1 MALQDLAFTIL
12 YVDDMERETKFYRD
26 VLGLTLA
33 YATKG
38 WTQFATKGAALV
50 LHPTLADHKD
60 MSPRASRTH
69 VTFRVDDLTGEY
81 ARLIAQGVEFHA
93 PPASAGFGKHATLVD
108 PEGNEIDLL
117 EWAPMKTPPVTANTL
132 VNDIINPHP
141 ETMEVFENH
150 GIRICGGCLVL
161 LNAPVY
167 ETAEYSGLDNEESSA
182 LVEEL
187 NDKLAELAALP
198 LERP

>member
-1 MALQDLAFTIL
+1 
-12 YVDDMERETKFYRD
+12 
-26 VLGLTLA
+26 
-33 YATKG
+33 
-38 WTQFATKGAALV
+38 
-50 LHPTLADHKD
+50 
-60 MSPRASRTH
+60 
-69 VTFRVDDLTGEY
+69 
-81 ARLIAQGVEFHA
+81 
-93 PPASAGFGKHATLVD
+93 
-108 PEGNEIDLL
+108 
-117 EWAPMKTPPVTANTL
+117 
-132 VNDIINPHP
+132 
-141 ETMEVFENH
+141 MEVFENH